1 MRIASLFF
9 VKQFTLKQ
17 IQIGLVVLYFTYK
30 LPEMG
35 IDKAKLTSRIDHPF
49 TVKENTSMKNNHK
62 LGAFLAALGVL
73 AGILTLYFLADTYN
87 TVIHTHFAAGEWEES
102 NTVRF
107 VYALLG
113 WLGTAAGALSA
124 AVLWGFLKKQD
135 WAWFWGAI
143 AATILL
149 LAGFFPMIP
158 AADSGLPFPT
168 IWVFLLGAVVWFG
181 MLFIGGVD
189 KKIIGLTFTAGLA
202 YVLTFIDG
210 VAPIS
215 KFQTTFQPPTEFVPN
230 PNTFWNGM
238 YVISQQVNWW
248 GAAGWAIFIFAAL
261 KRKSWAIPVGIFAAT
276 MSMIGGYPMGI
287 HNVMVVKR
295 FSMFLPA
302 PIISTIL
309 LIILLLPGT
318 QKLLSAENSKAA

>member
-1 MRIASLFF
+1 
-9 VKQFTLKQ
+9 
-17 IQIGLVVLYFTYK
+17 
-30 LPEMG
+30 
-35 IDKAKLTSRIDHPF
+35 
-49 TVKENTSMKNNHK
+49 MKNNYK
-62 LGAFLAALGVL
+62 LGAALAAIGVL
-73 AGILTLYFLADTYN
+73 AGILCLYFLAATYN
-87 TVIHTHFAAGEWEES
+87 TVIHTHFGAGEWEES
-102 NTVRF
+102 NTVRV
-107 VYALLG
+107 VYAVLG

-124 AVLWGFLKKQD
+124 SVLWAFIKKLD

-158 AADSGLPFPT
+158 AADSGLPVPT
-168 IWVFLLGAVVWFG
+168 LWVFLLAAVMWFG

-215 KFQTTFQPPTEFVPN
+215 KFQSTFQAPEAFIQN
-230 PNTFWNGM
+230 QNTFWNGM
-238 YVISQQVNWW
+238 YVLSQQVNWW
-248 GAAGWAIFIFAAL
+248 GAAAWAVFIFAAL
-261 KRKSWAIPVGIFAAT
+261 KQKSWSVPVGIFAAV

-287 HNVMVVKR
+287 HNVAEVQR

-302 PIISTIL
+302 PILSTIL
-309 LIILLLPGT
+309 LIVLLLPGT
-318 QKLLSAENSKAA
+318 QKLLLGGK

>member
-1 MRIASLFF
+1 
-9 VKQFTLKQ
+9 
-17 IQIGLVVLYFTYK
+17 
-30 LPEMG
+30 
-35 IDKAKLTSRIDHPF
+35 
-49 TVKENTSMKNNHK
+49 MKDNYK
-62 LGAFLAALGVL
+62 LGAFLSIVGIL
-73 AGILTLYFLADTYN
+73 AGILTLYFLSDTYN
-87 TVIHTHFAAGEWEES
+87 TVIHTHFNAGQWEES

-107 VYALLG
+107 VYAVLG

-149 LAGFFPMIP
+149 LTGFFPMIP
-158 AADSGLPFPT
+158 AADSGLPTPT
-168 IWVFLLGAVVWFG
+168 LWVFLLAAVMWFG
-181 MLFIGGVD
+181 MLLIGGVD

-215 KFQTTFQPPTEFVPN
+215 KFQTTFQAPAEFVQN
-230 PNTFWNGM
+230 QDTFWNGLYM
-238 YVISQQVNWW
+238 MSQQVNWW
-248 GAAGWAIFIFAAL
+248 GAAAWALFIFAAL
-261 KRKSWAIPVGIFAAT
+261 KRKSWAVPVGIFAGV

-287 HNVMVVKR
+287 HNVFEVQR

-309 LIILLLPGT
+309 VIILCLPGT
-318 QKLLSAENSKAA
+318 QKLITGTEN

>member
-1 MRIASLFF
+1 
-9 VKQFTLKQ
+9 
-17 IQIGLVVLYFTYK
+17 
-30 LPEMG
+30 
-35 IDKAKLTSRIDHPF
+35 
-49 TVKENTSMKNNHK
+49 MKDNYK
-62 LGAFLAALGVL
+62 LGAVLSIVGIL
-73 AGILTLYFLADTYN
+73 AGILTLYFLAETYN

-102 NTVRF
+102 NTVRI

-113 WLGTAAGALSA
+113 WLGIAAGALSA

-143 AATILL
+143 AATMLL

-158 AADSGLPFPT
+158 AADSGLPTPT
-168 IWVFLLGAVVWFG
+168 LWVFILAAFVWFG
-181 MLFIGGVD
+181 MLLIGGVD
-189 KKIIGLTFTAGLA
+189 KKIIGLTFAAGLA

-215 KFQTTFQPPTEFVPN
+215 KFQTTFQAPADFIQN
-230 PNTFWNGM
+230 LDAFWNGM
-238 YVISQQVNWW
+238 YMMSQMVNWW
-248 GAAGWAIFIFAAL
+248 GAAAWAIFIFAAL
-261 KRKSWAIPVGIFAAT
+261 KRKSWAVPVGIFAGT

-287 HNVMVVKR
+287 YNVFEVQR

-309 LIILLLPGT
+309 VIILCLPGT
-318 QKLLSAENSKAA
+318 QKLITSE